1 MSQSLTTT
9 ELLLTSAE
17 SRIETRTL
25 LWKELSKNLNSF
37 DRTPWWASLPGFYS
51 VSIGHLVYLY
61 CDQNKYR
68 GRDHYLVTST
78 DGTWCQVREFVG
90 SQLWSTTYRIK
101 KASATKYL
109 WMLHLPCQITRAVH
123 ALTAMTRM
131 IPLCYRPHHHRYLQ
145 LLPHPHLN
153 FTEPQKMPYLRP
165 PHHQCPLL
173 SLLLFL
179 IPIQI
184 LTVHPYHLPATSQT
198 RTSCPNDPQPLT
210 ALRNT

>member
-51 VSIGHLVYLY
+51 VGIGHLVYLY

-101 KASATKYL
+101 KASATKCL

-131 IPLCYRPHHHRYLQ
+131 IPTAPPTPTPQLYLTTEDALPPPTPPPVPAAVSTPLSHSNTDTNCTSLPSPCNQPHQ
-145 LLPHPHLN
+145 DVVS
-153 FTEPQKMPYLRP
+153 K
-165 PHHQCPLL
+165 
-173 SLLLFL
+173 
-179 IPIQI
+179 
-184 LTVHPYHLPATSQT
+184 
-198 RTSCPNDPQPLT
+198 
-210 ALRNT
+210 